1 MKKLILCV
9 FMALLSFSSYAE
21 SADTENE
28 TPKKSYSDFLD
39 PNYYSKKRKKQTTN
53 AYTGL
58 TISAPTIETTSIDA
72 TAKNN
77 NSFGFVLGVKANE
90 YVGFEFGYKQLNSN
104 ISYIHREVMPVLNY
118 KARGKMTST
127 TGSIVLLKNIS
138 VEDKKHKTNIFISY
152 GTGSYSS
159 KYSGIATQ
167 GTAEEKQELKGSGN
181 LTRIAVGMDIKFKEN
196 FHNNGTKSVSKI
208 RINFYEERAKNTK
221 FSNPDVSDE
230 DYIDSI
236 SGLEFGFIT
245 EF

>member
-53 AYTGL
+53 AYTGFI
-58 TISAPTIETTSIDA
+58 ISAPTIETTSIDA

-159 KYSGIATQ
+159 KYSGTATIEGYYPIEQ
-167 GTAEEKQELKGSGN
+167 GYDFSGR
-181 LTRIAVGMDIKFKEN
+181 LARIALGMNIKYKEN
-196 FHNNGTKSVSKI
+196 FHNNGTKSASKI
-208 RINFYEERAKNTK
+208 RINLYKETINY
-221 FSNPDVSDE
+221 SNSSDLF
-230 DYIDSI
+230 IDSI
-236 SGLEFGFIT
+236 SGLELGFIT